1 MAKHNPK
8 QAPPPAPA
16 PKPQPKPTPTVN
28 TSPAK
33 GIKETFGT
41 PKKQ

>member
-1 MAKHNPK
+1 MAKHSPK
-8 QAPPPAPA
+8 QAPAPAPA
-16 PKPQPKPTPTVN
+16 PKPQPKPAPTVN
-28 TSPAK
+28 TNPSK